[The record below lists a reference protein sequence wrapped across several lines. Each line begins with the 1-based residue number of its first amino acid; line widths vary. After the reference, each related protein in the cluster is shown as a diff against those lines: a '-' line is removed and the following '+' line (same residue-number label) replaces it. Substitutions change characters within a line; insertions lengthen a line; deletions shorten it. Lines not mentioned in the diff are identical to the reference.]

1 MDTLETVINNYL
13 EYCNSQKCLDEKT
26 LKAYRIDLRQF
37 SEQISIINITEITPK
52 ILEQYIVRLHEQYK
66 PKTVKRKIASVK
78 ALFHYLE
85 YKDILD
91 HNPFNKILI
100 HFREPVILPK
110 TIPLHT
116 VETFLSTIYKQRK
129 NAKTSYQKRNALRD
143 AAVAELL
150 FATGM
155 RISELC
161 SLKIND
167 VNLYDGTI
175 LIYGKGDKERRIQI
189 GNEAVINILTEY
201 NDAFDTER
209 QACNNF
215 FINQSGK
222 ALSDQSVRRM
232 INKYTSLASIDQH
245 ITPHMFRHTFA
256 TSLLEADVDIRY
268 IQEMLGHSSI
278 NITEIYTHVTVYF
291 RFLAILLQ
299 TDLKSF
305 HLFHFYFFFHY
316 NNIVLLPLNLV
327 LFLHPTEFLVPNH
340 LVVLSNLQIQML

>member
-1 MDTLETVINNYL
+1 MNTVNECTKNYL
-13 EYCNSQKCLDEKT
+13 EYCRFQKCLDEKT

-37 SEQISIINITEITPK
+37 SEQNSDIDITSITSDS
-52 ILEQYIVRLHEQYK
+52 LERYIIQLHKQYK

-78 ALFHYLE
+78 AFFHYLE
-85 YKDILD
+85 YREIIEQT
-91 HNPFNKILI
+91 PFNKIQI
-100 HFREPVILPK
+100 HFREPIILPK
-110 TIPLHT
+110 TIPLPT
-116 VETFLSTIYKQRK
+116 IELFLSTIYNQFR
-129 NAKTSYQKRNALRD
+129 NAGTSYQKRNALRD
-143 AAVAELL
+143 AAVSELL

-161 SLKIND
+161 SLKAGD

-189 GNEAVINILTEY
+189 GTDSVLHILTKY
-201 NDAFDTER
+201 RDAFHSEIQSCD
-209 QACNNF
+209 NF
-215 FINQSGK
+215 FVNQSGK

-278 NITEIYTHVTVYF
+278 NITEIYTHVTVAKQ
-291 RFLAILLQ
+291 RNILASKHPRK
-299 TDLKSF
+299 DF
-305 HLFHFYFFFHY
+305 H
-316 NNIVLLPLNLV
+316 I
-327 LFLHPTEFLVPNH
+327 
-340 LVVLSNLQIQML
+340 